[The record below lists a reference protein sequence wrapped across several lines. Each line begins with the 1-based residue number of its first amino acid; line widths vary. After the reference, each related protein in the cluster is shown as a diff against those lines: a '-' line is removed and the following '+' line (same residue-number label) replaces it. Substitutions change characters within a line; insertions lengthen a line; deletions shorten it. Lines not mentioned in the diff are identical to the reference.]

1 MARDADIY
9 GYADE
14 DEDVDNE
21 PERYVDCPN
30 CDGTMVW
37 CSLCDMYTQTCCVD
51 YGTCPCN

>member
-9 GYADE
+9 GYE
-14 DEDVDNE
+14 DEAEDNE
-21 PERYVDCPN
+21 PERYADCPN